1 MHSIFIDKIRKM
13 CYNKIISFGLFY
25 DIKIEGMTFLKKGA
39 EYMKFCFIINP
50 NAGKGSFLEEAKIKI
65 KEACEKKQVSYDM
78 FCSQSVEDAKA
89 YIAKTAALGEE
100 VTFYACGGDGTI
112 CKTVSA
118 IMALPE
124 ENRENVFLG
133 VIPMG
138 TGNDFV
144 SNFAHKELFFDIEAQ
159 INGSP
164 CAIDLFKCNDTYSIN
179 MVNVGFDSHVV
190 CTKEKIGKK
199 AWVPRK
205 LAYIF
210 SLVITLVRKPGVKMS
225 FEADG
230 AEKVRKELLLATFAN
245 GSFCGGGFYS
255 NPKASLFDSQI
266 DCIAVKNVGRI
277 KFLSL
282 VGSYKKGLHLG
293 DKFKK
298 IIEHFKCGEAH
309 IYLDEETPVSVDG
322 EIIPMREIHISVA
335 PRALK
340 VMLPDGVCAKDELKN
355 EEKVAAS
362 V

>member
-1 MHSIFIDKIRKM
+1 M
-13 CYNKIISFGLFY
+13 CYNKVISFGLFY
-25 DIKIEGMTFLKKGA
+25 DIRIGDMTFLKKGA
-39 EYMKFCFIINP
+39 KCMKFCFIINP
-50 NAGKGSFLEEAKIKI
+50 NAGKGSFLEEAKTKI
-65 KEACEKKQVSYDM
+65 KEVCDKKQVSYDM
-78 FCSQSVEDAKA
+78 FFSQSVEDAKA
-89 YIAKTAALGEE
+89 YIARTAALGEE
-100 VTFYACGGDGTI
+100 VTFFACGGDGTI

-124 ENRENVFLG
+124 EHRERVFLG

-144 SNFAHKELFFDIEAQ
+144 SNFENKELFFDIEAQ
-159 INGSP
+159 INGTP

-230 AEKVRKELLLATFAN
+230 AEGVRKELLLATFAN
-245 GSFCGGGFYS
+245 GAYCGGGFYS
-255 NPKASLFDSQI
+255 NPKASLFDAQI
-266 DCIAVKNVGRI
+266 DCIAIKNVGRI
-277 KFLSL
+277 RFLSL
-282 VGSYKKGLHLG
+282 VGKYKKGTHLTE
-293 DKFKK
+293 KLKN
-298 IIEHFKCGEAH
+298 IVENFKCGGAH

-340 VMLPDGVCAKDELKN
+340 VMLPDGVCAKGASKD

-362 V
+362 S